1 MAAVNSVGDFI
12 KSVFP
17 SIVNKNGKVFK
28 ALLTDGEGGGA
39 IETVFRD
46 LEQTRRA
53 WAKDGSVYS
62 QDGETRGRLLL
73 DSKDLII
80 RRPLRVCLS
89 PNSQKNSCKERGRM
103 DTDIP
108 CCLKRHELRENNQG
122 ASFRRK
128 LGK

>member
-46 LEQTRRA
+46 LELTRRA

-73 DSKDLII
+73 DAKDSIT
-80 RRPLRVCLS
+80 RRPLRVCS
-89 PNSQKNSCKERGRM
+89 SQTRIKTVVKSGAYGHRY
-103 DTDIP
+103 TVL
-108 CCLKRHELRENNQG
+108 LK
-122 ASFRRK
+122 AA
-128 LGK
+128 

>member
-12 KSVFP
+12 KSVFS

-39 IETVFRD
+39 IETVFGD

-73 DSKDLII
+73 DAKDLIT
-80 RRPLRVCLS
+80 RCPLRVCS
-89 PNSQKNSCKERGRM
+89 SQTRGKSSCKERGRM
-103 DTDIP
+103 DTDIQ
-108 CCLKRHELRENNQG
+108 CYENNQG